1 MSSLS
6 QSEAQSPSKDNL
18 VVVLGALT
26 ALGPLSIDAYLPGLP
41 EIERQLNAAP
51 GAGAVTLSTFFLGL
65 AGAQLVW
72 GAIADRVGRRPPLIA
87 GLLFYAAGSVL
98 CGVATSMPMLAGARL
113 LQGIGGAASMVIT
126 RTLVRDLWSGAEI
139 ARVMSLIMLVMGV
152 APVLAPPLGGLLLEV
167 ASWRAV
173 FALLTVAGLAL
184 ALIAHR
190 SIPETRPS
198 HTPESFA
205 LVLKTLVTDWRFMAF
220 TLATGASQAGM
231 FSYIS
236 GSPDVLMEQ
245 LGAKPLVYSACFAIN
260 AAGLIAMSQWNRAL
274 LKRATP
280 LKIGSIAITA
290 LLVTSFA
297 LVLVAKFAPS
307 LFAIEALLFIYI
319 SLQGLVFANLVA
331 LALDKHARRAGLASA
346 TMGSLQFG
354 VSAAASALVA
364 KLANGTPMPMAGM
377 MLLGAVIAFVMLL
390 VGRRTPA

>member
-1 MSSLS
+1 MISSS
-6 QSEAQSPSKDNL
+6 QAEAQAPSKDKL

-41 EIERQLNAAP
+41 EIERQLGAAP
-51 GAGAVTLSTFFLGL
+51 GAGAVTLSTYFLGL

-72 GAIADRVGRRPPLIA
+72 GALADRLGRRPPLIT
-87 GLLFYAAGSVL
+87 GLLFYAVGSVL
-98 CGVATSMPMLAGARL
+98 CGAATSLPMLAGARL

-152 APVLAPPLGGLLLEV
+152 APVLAPPLGGLLLEL

-173 FALLTVAGLAL
+173 FALLTVAGVAL
-184 ALIAHR
+184 AVIAYR

-198 HTPESFA
+198 HAPEGFGV
-205 LVLKTLVTDWRFMAF
+205 VLKALFSDWRFVAF
-220 TLATGASQAGM
+220 TFATGASQAGM

-236 GSPDVLMEQ
+236 GSPDVLMQQ
-245 LGAKPLVYSACFAIN
+245 LGATPLVYSACFALN
-260 AAGLIAMSQWNRAL
+260 AAGLIAMSQWNRVL

-280 LKIGSIAITA
+280 LRIGSVAITA
-290 LLVTSFA
+290 LLVTSVA

-307 LFAIEALLFIYI
+307 LFAIEALLFVFI

-346 TMGSLQFG
+346 TMGSVQFG

-364 KLANGTPMPMAGM
+364 RLANGTAMPMTGM
-377 MLLGAVIAFVMLL
+377 MLLGAALAFVMLL
-390 VGRRTPA
+390 FGRRAPA

>member
-1 MSSLS
+1 MHSQS
-6 QSEAQSPSKDNL
+6 QSEVQSSKDNL
-18 VVVLGALT
+18 VFVLGALT

-41 EIERQLNAAP
+41 EIERQLGAAP
-51 GAGAVTLSTFFLGL
+51 GAGAITLSTYFLGL

-72 GAIADRVGRRPPLIA
+72 GSVADRVGRRPPLIA
-87 GLLFYAAGSVL
+87 GLLLYAAGSVL
-98 CGVATSMPMLAGARL
+98 CGVATTLPMLAAARL
-113 LQGIGGAASMVIT
+113 VQGVGGAASMVIT

-152 APVLAPPLGGLLLEV
+152 APVLAPPLGGLLLEL

-173 FALLTVAGLAL
+173 FALLTVAGVAL
-184 ALIAHR
+184 AFVAFR
-190 SIPETRPS
+190 AIPETKPA
-198 HTPESFA
+198 HAAEGFGA
-205 LVLKTLVTDWRFMAF
+205 VLKTLFTDARFMAF

-245 LGAKPLVYSACFAIN
+245 LGARPLVYSACFGLN

-280 LKIGSIAITA
+280 LRIGSVAITA
-290 LLVTSFA
+290 LLLTSFA

-307 LFAIEALLFIYI
+307 LWSIEALLFVYI

-354 VSAAASALVA
+354 VSAAASAAVG
-364 KLANGTPMPMAGM
+364 KLANGTALPMAGM
-377 MLLGAVIAFVMLL
+377 MLAGAVVAFMMLL
-390 VGRRTPA
+390 VGRRQ